1 MFSQP
6 GRQAATICA
15 TLGINFHG
23 CAENYTEQ
31 STHCALKARSSL
43 IFVPVG
49 FGSMWSKKLKRP
61 NWLVILNS
69 KCDIKFSL
77 WLHPLVL
84 KVFFFRFVILLSR
97 CLLSMKFYIS
107 GVLFCVEKNF
117 FCRICRLTSCLNLLV
132 NRKRKMFLEL
142 LEWSSFW
149 HKTYVSSA
157 TLIFLQF
164 K

>member
-1 MFSQP
+1 MVIVNLSPFPHSLSISSSFSYSLAMFSQP
-6 GRQAATICA
+6 GRQPATICA
-15 TLGINFHG
+15 TLGIHFHG
-23 CAENYTEQ
+23 CAENYTEK

-107 GVLFCVEKNF
+107 RVFFCVENF
-117 FCRICRLTSCLNLLV
+117 FFVEFVDWPLV
-132 NRKRKMFLEL
+132 
-142 LEWSSFW
+142 
-149 HKTYVSSA
+149 
-157 TLIFLQF
+157 
-164 K
+164 

>member
-1 MFSQP
+1 MVIANLSPFPHSLSISSPFPHSLSMFSQP

-43 IFVPVG
+43 NFVPVG

-84 KVFFFRFVILLSR
+84 KVFFFVSWFYWVDVYWVWNFIFPESFFVWKI
-97 CLLSMKFYIS
+97 
-107 GVLFCVEKNF
+107 F
-117 FCRICRLTSCLNLLV
+117 FLLNL
-132 NRKRKMFLEL
+132 
-142 LEWSSFW
+142 
-149 HKTYVSSA
+149 
-157 TLIFLQF
+157 
-164 K
+164 